1 MVIETA
7 AQRGVRLGG
16 AVTDV
21 VKMFNAL
28 PRPFVRAVLVHVGVP
43 ATVADAW
50 FRILGTYRRHLLVS
64 GCISTGHRS
73 SAGLPEGCPMSVLS
87 AILVGALW
95 CGKVKE
101 TPGVVPQ
108 AFIDNW
114 EIVSNTAGAIET
126 AFLATSA
133 FAQEWRIAL
142 DVEKSWRWTL
152 NFSKNDETR
161 LCDLGLARRSAAK
174 DLGAVIKYGW
184 RCAQTSQLCWGYS
197 PVTLASSAVRQA
209 Y

>member
-1 MVIETA
+1 
-7 AQRGVRLGG
+7 
-16 AVTDV
+16 
-21 VKMFNAL
+21 
-28 PRPFVRAVLVHVGVP
+28 
-43 ATVADAW
+43 
-50 FRILGTYRRHLLVS
+50 
-64 GCISTGHRS
+64 
-73 SAGLPEGCPMSVLS
+73 MSVLS

-126 AFLATSA
+126 ACLDTST

-142 DVEKSWRWTL
+142 DVEKSWCWTL

-161 LCDLGLARRSAAK
+161 E
-174 DLGAVIKYGW
+174 YE
-184 RCAQTSQLCWGYS
+184 
-197 PVTLASSAVRQA
+197 
-209 Y
+209 

>member
-1 MVIETA
+1 
-7 AQRGVRLGG
+7 
-16 AVTDV
+16 
-21 VKMFNAL
+21 
-28 PRPFVRAVLVHVGVP
+28 
-43 ATVADAW
+43 
-50 FRILGTYRRHLLVS
+50 
-64 GCISTGHRS
+64 
-73 SAGLPEGCPMSVLS
+73 MSVLS

-142 DVEKSWRWTL
+142 DVEKSWL
-152 NFSKNDETR
+152 DPQFLK
-161 LCDLGLARRSAAK
+161 K
-174 DLGAVIKYGW
+174 
-184 RCAQTSQLCWGYS
+184 
-197 PVTLASSAVRQA
+197 
-209 Y
+209 